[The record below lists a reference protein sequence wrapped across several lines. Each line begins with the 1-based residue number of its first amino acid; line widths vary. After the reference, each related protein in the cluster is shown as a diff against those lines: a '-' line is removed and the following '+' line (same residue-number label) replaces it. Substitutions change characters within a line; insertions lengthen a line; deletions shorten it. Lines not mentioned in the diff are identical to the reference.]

1 MVENGCSKKLK
12 VLRSDNDGECIG
24 QQFCIYLKSGVCH
37 ELTVP
42 KTHQQNGVAERLTD
56 VDGPDSAD

>member
-24 QQFCIYLKSGVCH
+24 QQFCIYLKSEGVCH
-37 ELTVP
+37 ELPIP
-42 KTHQQNGVAERLTD
+42 KTPRQNGVAERLN
-56 VDGPDSAD
+56 